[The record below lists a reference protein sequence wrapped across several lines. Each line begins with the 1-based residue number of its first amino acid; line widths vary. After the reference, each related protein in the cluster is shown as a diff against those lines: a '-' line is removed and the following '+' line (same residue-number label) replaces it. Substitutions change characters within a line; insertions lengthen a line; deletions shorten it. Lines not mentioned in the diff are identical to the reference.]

1 MKRASAVGADVVF
14 VLPTAEEAVLS
25 ALEAAGPAGRV
36 VFYSPVEP
44 SKTWRLSPHSSYL
57 RDLSLRFSYSSGA
70 RDLREALALLERRA
84 VRAKDLVTHR
94 VPLVRAAEAFAPR
107 AAGGRRPQGR
117 RDVLKKR
124 LDIVLVERALA
135 ESRTRAEALILAG
148 RVSVAGHER
157 VKPGTKV
164 AEDAEIAVGEPEH
177 PWVSRG
183 GVKLDFGLTHF
194 AIEPEGRICLDL
206 GASTGGF
213 TDVLL
218 ARGASRVYAVDVGYG
233 QLHGRLR
240 SDARVVVR
248 EKVNARFL
256 SRADVPEARSLL
268 VADVSF
274 ISLHARPAGGRAA
287 SRGRGRCRRPRQTA
301 VRGRAKGGRPRRHR
315 ARRGRPRAGPG
326 ARDGD
331 RRAARALRSRGAIPS
346 PITGAE
352 GNVELLAA
360 FRRNPATLPG

>member
-1 MKRASAVGADVVF
+1 MWTIEPH
-14 VLPTAEEAVLS
+14 LP
-25 ALEAAGPAGRV
+25 
-36 VFYSPVEP
+36 
-44 SKTWRLSPHSSYL
+44 YL
-57 RDLSLRFSYSSGA
+57 RDLSLLFSYSSGA
-70 RDLREALALLERRA
+70 RDLREALALLERGV
-84 VRAKDLVTHR
+84 VRAQDHR
-94 VPLVRAAEAFAPR
+94 HAPRAARAGRRGLRAR

-124 LDIVLVERALA
+124 LDVVLVERGLA

-148 RVSVAGHER
+148 RVSVAGRER
-157 VKPGTKV
+157 VKPGTPV

-194 AIEPEGRICLDL
+194 GIEPKGRICLDL

-240 SDARVVVR
+240 SDPRVVLR

-256 SRADVPEARSLL
+256 TRAEVPEAPSLL

-274 ISLHARPAGGRAA
+274 ISLTLILPAAVPLLAEEADVLVLVKPQFEAERGEV
-287 SRGRGRCRRPRQTA
+287 GRGGI
-301 VRGRAKGGRPRRHR
+301 VRDEGVR
-315 ARRGRPRAGPG
+315 
-326 ARDGD
+326 
-331 RRAARALRSRGAIPS
+331 ARALARVTAAAERLSLTSRGAIPS

>member
-1 MKRASAVGADVVF
+1 M
-14 VLPTAEEAVLS
+14 
-25 ALEAAGPAGRV
+25 
-36 VFYSPVEP
+36 
-44 SKTWRLSPHSSYL
+44 
-57 RDLSLRFSYSSGA
+57 
-70 RDLREALALLERRA
+70 ER
-84 VRAKDLVTHR
+84 
-94 VPLVRAAEAFAPR
+94 
-107 AAGGRRPQGR
+107 G
-117 RDVLKKR
+117 
-124 LDIVLVERALA
+124 LA

-157 VKPGTKV
+157 VKPGTPV
-164 AEDAEIAVGEPEH
+164 GEDAEIAVGEPQH

-194 AIEPEGRICLDL
+194 GIDPRGRICLDL

-233 QLHGRLR
+233 QLQGRLR
-240 SDARVVVR
+240 SDARVVLR

-256 SRADVPEARSLL
+256 TRAEVPEPPSLL
-268 VADVSF
+268 VADLSF
-274 ISLHARPAGGRAA
+274 ISLTLVLPAAVPLLAEEADVLVLVKPQFEAER
-287 SRGRGRCRRPRQTA
+287 REVGRGGI
-301 VRGRAKGGRPRRHR
+301 VRDEGVR
-315 ARRGRPRAGPG
+315 
-326 ARDGD
+326 
-331 RRAARALRSRGAIPS
+331 ARALARVIAAAGRLSLVSRGAVPS

>member
-1 MKRASAVGADVVF
+1 M
-14 VLPTAEEAVLS
+14 
-25 ALEAAGPAGRV
+25 
-36 VFYSPVEP
+36 
-44 SKTWRLSPHSSYL
+44 
-57 RDLSLRFSYSSGA
+57 
-70 RDLREALALLERRA
+70 ER
-84 VRAKDLVTHR
+84 
-94 VPLVRAAEAFAPR
+94 
-107 AAGGRRPQGR
+107 G
-117 RDVLKKR
+117 
-124 LDIVLVERALA
+124 LA

-157 VKPGTKV
+157 VKPGTRV
-164 AEDAEIAVGEPEH
+164 SEDAEIGVAEPEH

-183 GVKLDFGLTHF
+183 GVKLDFGLTRF
-194 AIEPEGRICLDL
+194 AIEPKGRICLDL

-240 SDARVVVR
+240 SDPRVVLK

-256 SRADVPEARSLL
+256 ARADVPEAPSLL
-268 VADVSF
+268 VADLSF
-274 ISLHARPAGGRAA
+274 ISLTLVLPAVVPLLAEEADVLVLVKPQFEAERGEV
-287 SRGRGRCRRPRQTA
+287 GRGGI
-301 VRGRAKGGRPRRHR
+301 VRDEGVR
-315 ARRGRPRAGPG
+315 
-326 ARDGD
+326 
-331 RRAARALRSRGAIPS
+331 ARALARVTAAAERLSLTSRGAIPS